1 MILAKCLMSVGFGRE
16 GLIWGQWSEA
26 PGPEA
31 QQCTEAAAHLCAHR
45 KKDVVFFSLFQQS

>member
-1 MILAKCLMSVGFGRE
+1 MILAKRLMSVGFGRE